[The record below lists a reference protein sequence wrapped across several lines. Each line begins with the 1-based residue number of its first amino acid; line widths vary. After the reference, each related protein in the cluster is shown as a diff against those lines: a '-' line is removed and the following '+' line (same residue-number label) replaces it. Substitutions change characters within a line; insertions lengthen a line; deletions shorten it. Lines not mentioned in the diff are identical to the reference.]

1 MKYILYFLLFSI
13 FISLSPSSNL
23 YSQKKTGIIEVTL
36 TNLKYDKG
44 KMRIT
49 LYNTENDFPNK
60 PQFAYR
66 KVEVSIKNKKCVAVF
81 KDIPYGV
88 YAVTAHHDEN
98 SNNRIDTNWLGI
110 PKEGFGCSNDAT
122 GFLGP
127 PSFEDAKFNLNSDT
141 KKISIKIRY

>member
-1 MKYILYFLLFSI
+1 LKYVLYFLLFSI
-13 FISLSPSSNL
+13 FISLSASSEL
-23 YSQKKTGIIEVTL
+23 YSQEKTGIIEVTL
-36 TNLKYDKG
+36 TNVKYDKG

-66 KVEVSIKNKKCVAVF
+66 KVEVSIKNRKCVAVF
-81 KDIPYGV
+81 NDIPYGV

-127 PSFEDAKFNLNSDT
+127 PSFEDAKFNMNSDT

>member
-1 MKYILYFLLFSI
+1 LFSI
-13 FISLSPSSNL
+13 VRPLIFGTEILS
-23 YSQKKTGIIEVTL
+23 QQKTGVIEVTL
-36 TNLKYDKG
+36 TNLKHDKG
-44 KMRIT
+44 KIRFA

-66 KVEVSIKNKKCVAVF
+66 KIEVSIKNKKCVAVF
-81 KDIPYGV
+81 KDIPFGV
-88 YAVTAHHDEN
+88 YAITAHHDEN
-98 SNNRIDTNWLGI
+98 SNDKIDTNWLGI

-127 PSFEDAKFNLNSDT
+127 PSFKDAKFNLNTET